1 MEVRRL
7 EVRNLVHKHM
17 NEMPTMPKGGG
28 IGGREDHLGTK
39 AVHTLL

>member
-7 EVRNLVHKHM
+7 EVRNLVHKRM
-17 NEMPTMPKGGG
+17 NEMPTMPKGN